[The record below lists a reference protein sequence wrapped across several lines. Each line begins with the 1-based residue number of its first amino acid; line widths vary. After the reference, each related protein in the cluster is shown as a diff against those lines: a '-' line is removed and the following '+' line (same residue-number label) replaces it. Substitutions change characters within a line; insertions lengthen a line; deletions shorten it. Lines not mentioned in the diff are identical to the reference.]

1 MRSRSRSPS
10 PPSCCNS
17 SLLPS
22 AALSMETE
30 GRGSAWESVSRK
42 NQLERI
48 KKLGCFVC
56 IRIQTG
62 RSGLPVQ
69 SKRVLTQIP
78 PHFLLR
84 YSICTSAV
92 VAIGQGYEVQSGS
105 YQSCFNGFLLSL
117 PATSSPC
124 RHQLPP
130 KVGVAVGKINLYEL
144 TSYLAHGTLNF

>member
-22 AALSMETE
+22 APLSMETE

-92 VAIGQGYEVQSGS
+92 VAIGQGYQVQSGS
-105 YQSCFNGFLLSL
+105 YQS
-117 PATSSPC
+117 SSPC

-130 KVGVAVGKINLYEL
+130 KVGVAVGKKKLYYFILFATEACTKVL
-144 TSYLAHGTLNF
+144 LIWLMKP